1 MAWYQN
7 YEKAETKHERFQ
19 NTSKTLYDSEGY
31 TPVKSQTEEEKGKFS
46 HNIEQYYR
54 FVSWGRWYPD
64 LFLDMLRPKIN
75 GELGGINLHFD
86 QRVFL
91 RAALRFFDM
100 YGTFPR
106 AWGKTFCEIAA
117 CFVASILYPGV
128 EISLTAQTKEAAAKL
143 LKDKYK
149 DLIGKYP
156 LLQNEIIDIKQ
167 AKDDVEYVFTNG
179 SRITNLANNDSS
191 KGQRRNRMMIEES
204 ALLDNDMYEEA
215 LKPIADMGRMT
226 KGHLGMIDPL
236 EQNGQI
242 HFFTTSGFR
251 GSTEWQRNITMFNR
265 MLNCTGDFVLG
276 ADWKLACWFGRGQT
290 KQQVLDTKSK
300 YSAIK
305 FAKNYESRWVGA
317 VENQLVDVNKLMNI
331 RTLTKPVLE
340 NSDPKREFVLGV
352 DVARSA
358 NESNNKTAISV
369 IEEIR
374 SNNGLIKKMKLV
386 NMYLVSNKM
395 DVNGQACIVKRVQR
409 TYNAKMV
416 IVDANGLGRGLID
429 ELFYPTTD
437 RLSGEEY
444 EPWTTND
451 PDYCSDYDNALPI
464 LYPLIAKAGQA
475 NAESNST
482 IIVNFISCVEGGKLQ
497 LLEEK
502 KESDFDIFKKNGI
515 NDFAPYEQ
523 TNALVDEISNL
534 QLVHLP
540 SGGVTVKQVLNKIDK
555 DRYSSLAYAL
565 WWIMTYD
572 NKLIQDNTDLLT
584 SIARMNCIS
593 NGGNNSL
600 QKLFM

>member
-1 MAWYQN
+1 
-7 YEKAETKHERFQ
+7 
-19 NTSKTLYDSEGY
+19 
-31 TPVKSQTEEEKGKFS
+31 
-46 HNIEQYYR
+46 
-54 FVSWGRWYPD
+54 
-64 LFLDMLRPKIN
+64 
-75 GELGGINLHFD
+75 
-86 QRVFL
+86 
-91 RAALRFFDM
+91 
-100 YGTFPR
+100 
-106 AWGKTFCEIAA
+106 
-117 CFVASILYPGV
+117 
-128 EISLTAQTKEAAAKL
+128 
-143 LKDKYK
+143 
-149 DLIGKYP
+149 
-156 LLQNEIIDIKQ
+156 
-167 AKDDVEYVFTNG
+167 
-179 SRITNLANNDSS
+179 
-191 KGQRRNRMMIEES
+191 
-204 ALLDNDMYEEA
+204 
-215 LKPIADMGRMT
+215 MT

-236 EQNGQI
+236 EVNGQI

-251 GSTEWQRNITMFNR
+251 GSDEWHRNITMYNG

-276 ADWKLACWFGRGQT
+276 ADWRLACWYGRGQT
-290 KQQVLDTKSK
+290 KQQMLDTKSK

-317 VENQLVDVNKLMNI
+317 IENQLVDMNKLMNA
-331 RTLTKPVLE
+331 RTLKTPVFE

-395 DVNGQACIVKRVQR
+395 DVNGQACIVKRVQK

-444 EPWTTND
+444 DPWTTDD

-482 IIVNFISCVEGGKLQ
+482 IIVNFISCVESGKLQ

-502 KESDFDIFKKNGI
+502 KESDFDIFKKDGI
-515 NDFAPYEQ
+515 NNFAPYEQ

-593 NGGNNSL
+593 NGRNNSL

>member
-7 YEKAETKHERFQ
+7 YEKPETKHERFQ
-19 NTSKTLYDSEGY
+19 NVPKTVYDSEGY
-31 TPVKSQTEEEKGKFS
+31 TPVKSLNDDQKKEFN
-46 HNIEQYYR
+46 HNIKQYSR
-54 FVSWGRWYPD
+54 FISWARWYPD

-91 RAALRFFDM
+91 RATMRFFNM
-100 YGTFPR
+100 YGVFPR

-117 CFVASILYPGV
+117 CFCACILYPGV

-204 ALLDNDMYEEA
+204 ALLDNAMYEEA

-226 KGHLGMIDPL
+226 KGHLGIIDPL
-236 EQNGQI
+236 ETNGQI
-242 HFFTTSGFR
+242 HFFTTAGFR
-251 GSTEWQRNITMFNR
+251 GSDEWRRNLTMYNG
-265 MLNCTGDFVLG
+265 MINCTGDFVLG
-276 ADWKLACWFGRGQT
+276 ADWRLACWYGRGQT
-290 KQQVLDTKSK
+290 KQQMLDTKRK

-317 VENQLVDVNKLMNI
+317 IENQLVDMNKLMNI
-331 RTLTKPVLE
+331 RTLSKPVFE
-340 NSDPKREFVLGV
+340 NVDPKREFVLGV

-374 SNNGLIKKMKLV
+374 SSNGLIKRLKLV

-395 DVNGQACIVKRVQR
+395 DVNGQACIVKRVQK

-416 IVDANGLGRGLID
+416 VVDANGLGRGLID

-437 RLSGEEY
+437 KLTGEEY

-451 PDYCSDYDNALPI
+451 PEYCSEYENAPMI

-475 NAESNST
+475 NVGSNSS
-482 IIVNFISCVEGGKLQ
+482 IIVNFISCIEGGKVE

-502 KESDFDIFKKNGI
+502 KESDFDTFSKDGM

-540 SGGVTVKQVLNKIDK
+540 GGGVTVKQVLNKIDK
-555 DRYSSLAYAL
+555 DRYSSFAYGL
-565 WWIMTYD
+565 WWIMTFD
-572 NKLIQDNTDLLT
+572 NKLIQDDTDLLM
-584 SIARMNCIS
+584 SIAKMNYVSI
-593 NGGNNSL
+593 NRNNTL

>member
-7 YEKAETKHERFQ
+7 YERAETKHERFQ
-19 NTSKTLYDSEGY
+19 NVPKTVYDSEGY
-31 TPVKSQTEEEKGKFS
+31 TPVMAQTDDQKVAFS
-46 HNIEQYYR
+46 HNIQQYYR
-54 FVSWGRWYPD
+54 FISWARWYPD

-75 GELGGINLHFD
+75 GEPAGISLHFD

-91 RAALRFFDM
+91 RATMRFYNM
-100 YGTFPR
+100 YGVFPR

-117 CFVASILYPGV
+117 CFCACILYPGV

-149 DLIGKYP
+149 DLTGKYP

-179 SRITNLANNDSS
+179 SRMTNLANNDTS
-191 KGQRRNRMMIEES
+191 KGQRRHRMMIEES
-204 ALLDNDMYEEA
+204 ALLDSAMYEEA
-215 LKPIADMGRMT
+215 LKPVADAGRVT
-226 KGHLGMIDPL
+226 KGHLGMVDPL
-236 EQNGQI
+236 EPNGQI

-251 GSTEWQRNITMFNR
+251 GSDEWRRNIAMYNG

-276 ADWKLACWFGRGQT
+276 ADWRLACWYGRGQT
-290 KQQVLDTKSK
+290 KQQMLDTKAK

-317 VENQLVDVNKLMNI
+317 IENQLVDMNKLMNT
-331 RTLTKPVLE
+331 RTLGNPVFE

-451 PDYCSDYDNALPI
+451 PDYCSDYDNALQI

-482 IIVNFISCVEGGKLQ
+482 IIVNFISCVESGKLQ

-502 KESDFDIFKKNGI
+502 KESDFDIFKKDGI
-515 NDFAPYEQ
+515 NNFAPYEQ

-593 NGGNNSL
+593 NGRNNSL

>member
-1 MAWYQN
+1 
-7 YEKAETKHERFQ
+7 
-19 NTSKTLYDSEGY
+19 
-31 TPVKSQTEEEKGKFS
+31 
-46 HNIEQYYR
+46 
-54 FVSWGRWYPD
+54 
-64 LFLDMLRPKIN
+64 
-75 GELGGINLHFD
+75 
-86 QRVFL
+86 
-91 RAALRFFDM
+91 M
-100 YGTFPR
+100 YGVFPR

-117 CFVASILYPGV
+117 CFCACILYPGV

-204 ALLDNDMYEEA
+204 ALLDSAMYEEA

-236 EQNGQI
+236 EVNGQI

-251 GSTEWQRNITMFNR
+251 GSDEWHRNITMYNG

-276 ADWKLACWFGRGQT
+276 ADWRLACWYGRGQT
-290 KQQVLDTKSK
+290 KQQMLDTKSK

-317 VENQLVDVNKLMNI
+317 IENQLVDMNKLMNA
-331 RTLTKPVLE
+331 RTLKTPVFE

-395 DVNGQACIVKRVQR
+395 DVNGQACIVKRVQK

-444 EPWTTND
+444 EPWTTDD

-482 IIVNFISCVEGGKLQ
+482 IIVNFISCVESGKLQ

-502 KESDFDIFKKNGI
+502 KESDFDIFKKGGI
-515 NDFAPYEQ
+515 NNFAPYEQ

-593 NGGNNSL
+593 NGRNNSL

>member
-19 NTSKTLYDSEGY
+19 NVPKTVYDSEGY
-31 TPVKSQTEEEKGKFS
+31 TPVMAQTDDQKVAFS
-46 HNIEQYYR
+46 HNIQQYYR
-54 FVSWGRWYPD
+54 FISWARWFPD

-91 RAALRFFDM
+91 RATMRFFNM
-100 YGTFPR
+100 YGVFPR

-117 CFVASILYPGV
+117 CFCACILYPGV

-179 SRITNLANNDSS
+179 SRITNLANNDTS

-204 ALLDNDMYEEA
+204 ALLDSAMYEEA

-236 EQNGQI
+236 EVNGQI

-251 GSTEWQRNITMFNR
+251 GSDEWRRNITMYNG

-276 ADWKLACWFGRGQT
+276 ADWRLACWYGRGQT
-290 KQQVLDTKSK
+290 KQQMLDTKSK

-317 VENQLVDVNKLMNI
+317 IENQLVDMNKLMNT
-331 RTLTKPVLE
+331 RTLKTPVFE

-352 DVARSA
+352 DVARSS
-358 NESNNKTAISV
+358 NDSNNKTAISV
-369 IEEIR
+369 IEEIKG
-374 SNNGLIKKMKLV
+374 SNGLIKRLKLV
-386 NMYLVSNKM
+386 NMYLISNKM
-395 DVNGQACIVKRVQR
+395 DTNSQACVVKRIR
-409 TYNAKMV
+409 NAYNAKMV
-416 IVDANGLGRGLID
+416 VVDANGLGRGLVD
-429 ELFYPTTD
+429 DLFYPTFDKLT
-437 RLSGEEY
+437 GEEY
-444 EPWTTND
+444 EPWTTSD
-451 PDYCSDYDNALPI
+451 PDYCSDYDDASLV
-464 LYPLIAKAGQA
+464 LYPLIAKAGQSSA
-475 NAESNST
+475 DSNSA
-482 IIVNFISCVEGGKLQ
+482 IIVNFIGCVESGKLQ

-502 KESDFDIFKKNGI
+502 KESDFDIFKKGGI

-534 QLVHLP
+534 QLVHLTN
-540 SGGVTVKQVLNKIDK
+540 GGVTVKQVLNKIDK
-555 DRYSSLAYAL
+555 DRYSSLAYCL

-584 SIARMNCIS
+584 SIAKMNCIS
-593 NGGNNSL
+593 SGRNNSL
-600 QKLFM
+600 QKLFS

>member
-7 YEKAETKHERFQ
+7 YEKAETKHERLQ

-31 TPVKSQTEEEKGKFS
+31 TPVKSQNEEEKGKFS

-54 FVSWGRWYPD
+54 FISWARWYPD

-75 GELGGINLHFD
+75 GEPAGINLHFD

-91 RAALRFFDM
+91 RATMRFYNM
-100 YGTFPR
+100 YGVFPR

-117 CFVASILYPGV
+117 CFCACILYPGV

-179 SRITNLANNDSS
+179 SRMTNLANNDTS
-191 KGQRRNRMMIEES
+191 KGQRRHRMMIEES
-204 ALLDNDMYEEA
+204 ALLDSAMYEEA
-215 LKPIADMGRMT
+215 LKPIADAGRVT
-226 KGHLGMIDPL
+226 KGHLGIVDPL
-236 EQNGQI
+236 EPNGQI

-251 GSTEWQRNITMFNR
+251 GSDEWRRNIVMYNG

-276 ADWKLACWFGRGQT
+276 ADWRLACWFGRGQT
-290 KQQVLDTKSK
+290 KQQMLDTKAK

-317 VENQLVDVNKLMNI
+317 VDNQLVDMNKLMNI
-331 RTLTKPVLE
+331 RTLTRPVFE
-340 NSDPKREFVLGV
+340 NLNPKREFVISV

-358 NESNNKTAISV
+358 DESNNKSAISV
-369 IEEIR
+369 LEEIR
-374 SNNGLIKKMKLV
+374 SDNGLIKKINLV

-395 DVNGQACIVKRVQR
+395 DTNGQASIVKRVQK

-429 ELFYPTTD
+429 ELFYPTVDKLT
-437 RLSGEEY
+437 GEQY

-475 NAESNST
+475 NIESNST
-482 IIVNFISCVEGGKLQ
+482 IIVNFISCVESGRLQ
-497 LLEEK
+497 LLEER
-502 KESDFDIFKKNGI
+502 KENDFDVFKKDGI

-555 DRYSSLAYAL
+555 DRYSSLAYGL
-565 WWIMTYD
+565 WWIMTFD
-572 NKLIQDNTDLLT
+572 NKLIQDNTDLLMG
-584 SIARMNCIS
+584 IARMNCIS
-593 NGGNNSL
+593 ISKNNDL
-600 QKLFM
+600 QNLFM